1 MRTVLALGLLFA
13 LCTFTDAVAREHYSK
28 SRNVMVRP
36 SRAASQ
42 SFGMIPSSTVPGG
55 ARIAVPGWTE
65 QQTQDWMDSYHG
77 TTD

>member
-1 MRTVLALGLLFA
+1 MRAVLALGLLFA
-13 LCTFTDAVAREHYSK
+13 LCASTDSVAREHYSK

-36 SRAASQ
+36 NRAASQ
-42 SFGMIPSSTVPGG
+42 SFGMIPSSTTPGG
-55 ARIAVPGWTE
+55 VRIAVPGWTE

>member
-36 SRAASQ
+36 SRDL
-42 SFGMIPSSTVPGG
+42 
-55 ARIAVPGWTE
+55 E
-65 QQTQDWMDSYHG
+65 
-77 TTD
+77 